1 MDDRIIDS
9 NLTIEDVFDKNIRP
23 ESLDEYVGQKKIK
36 ENLHV
41 FIEAAKMRM
50 NL

>member
-23 ESLDEYVGQKKIK
+23 ESLDDP
-36 ENLHV
+36 
-41 FIEAAKMRM
+41 R
-50 NL
+50 